1 MNDFVN
7 VGQTAAETVTVSKQ
21 ALVDSFT
28 MAWSQ
33 VIGLAPKMV
42 AMVVVLVVGYVL
54 ARWVGSFI
62 AVVSEK
68 IGLQTAAE
76 KSGLAKSMHDVGIRR
91 PLPAIVGGIVFW
103 LLMCVFVMAAFN
115 ILGLDSVSAA
125 MGEVVNYI
133 PRLLVA
139 TVVVVIG
146 LLAATFLR
154 GVVATSADRV
164 GLTYAEYLAGGCYWV
179 LSLLTF
185 IAAFNQLG
193 IQFALL
199 EKLILIGSAG
209 LAAGFA
215 LAFGLGGRDVM
226 SGILSGYYVRQRLQA
241 GDTVSVAGFEGT
253 VREVGPVA
261 TVIETRE
268 NGIIHRHSV
277 PNARMLQEAVR
288 EIGCDGKTQTQAGH
302 KNRTACL
309 RKSTCFQ

>member
-91 PLPAIVGGIVFW
+91 PLPAIVGGRVLW

-288 EIGCDGKTQTQAGH
+288 
-302 KNRTACL
+302 
-309 RKSTCFQ
+309 

>member
-1 MNDFVN
+1 MADVVMFA
-7 VGQTAAETVTVSKQ
+7 QTAADTARETMQASRQ

-28 MAWSQ
+28 QAWTQ
-33 VIGLAPKMV
+33 VILLAPKMV
-42 AMVVVLVVGYVL
+42 AMVAVLVIGYVL
-54 ARWVGSFI
+54 ARWFGGLI
-62 AVVSEK
+62 AVVTEK
-68 IGLQTAAE
+68 VGLQTAAE

-91 PLPAIVGGIVFW
+91 PVPAIVGGIVFW
-103 LLMCVFVMAAFN
+103 LLMSVFLMAAFN
-115 ILGLDSVSAA
+115 ILGLQSVSNA

-164 GLTYAEYLAGGCYWV
+164 GLSYAEYLAGGCYWV
-179 LSLLTF
+179 LSILTF

-226 SGILSGYYVRQRLQA
+226 AGILAGYYVRQRLQA
-241 GDTVSVAGFEGT
+241 GDQVSVAGFEGT

-261 TVIETRE
+261 TIVETKE
-268 NGIIHRHSV
+268 NGLVSRHSI
-277 PNARMLQEAVR
+277 PNSRMLQEAVR
-288 EIGCDGKTQTQAGH
+288 
-302 KNRTACL
+302 
-309 RKSTCFQ
+309 

>member
-1 MNDFVN
+1 MNDFTR
-7 VGQTAAETVTVSKQ
+7 VGQTAADTVNVSKQ

-28 MAWSQ
+28 QAWSQ
-33 VIGLAPKMV
+33 VILLAPKVV
-42 AMVVVLVVGYVL
+42 AMAVVLVVGYVV
-54 ARWVGSFI
+54 ARWVGSLI

-76 KSGLAKSMHDVGIRR
+76 KSGLAKSMNDVGIRR

-115 ILGLDSVSAA
+115 ILGLQSISDA

-164 GLTYAEYLAGGCYWV
+164 GLSYAEYLAGGCYWV
-179 LSLLTF
+179 LSILTF

-226 SGILSGYYVRQRLQA
+226 AGILSGYYVRQRIQA

-261 TVIETRE
+261 TIIETRD
-268 NGIIHRHSV
+268 NGLVSRHSI
-277 PNARMLQEAVR
+277 PNAKMLQEAVR
-288 EIGCDGKTQTQAGH
+288 
-302 KNRTACL
+302 
-309 RKSTCFQ
+309 

>member
-1 MNDFVN
+1 MADFVML
-7 VGQTAAETVTVSKQ
+7 GQTAAETARETVNVSKQ

-28 MAWSQ
+28 QAWSQ
-33 VIGLAPKMV
+33 VILLAPKMV
-42 AMVVVLVVGYVL
+42 AMVAVLVVGYVL
-54 ARWVGSFI
+54 ARWFGSLI
-62 AVVSEK
+62 TVVTDK

-91 PLPAIVGGIVFW
+91 PVPSIVGGIVFW

-115 ILGLDSVSAA
+115 ILGLESVSNA

-139 TVVVVIG
+139 TVVVVVG

-164 GLTYAEYLAGGCYWV
+164 GLSYAEYLAAGCYWV

-226 SGILSGYYVRQRLQA
+226 AGILSGYYVRQRLQA
-241 GDTVSVAGFEGT
+241 GDTVSVAGFQGT
-253 VREVGPVA
+253 IREVGPVA
-261 TVIETRE
+261 TIIETRE
-268 NGIIHRHSV
+268 NGLVSRHSV
-277 PNARMLQEAVR
+277 PNSKMLQEAVR
-288 EIGCDGKTQTQAGH
+288 
-302 KNRTACL
+302 
-309 RKSTCFQ
+309 

>member
-1 MNDFVN
+1 MADYV
-7 VGQTAAETVTVSKQ
+7 VLGQTAADTARETVNVSKQ

-28 MAWSQ
+28 QAWSQ
-33 VIGLAPKMV
+33 VILLAPKMV
-42 AMVVVLVVGYVL
+42 AMVAVLVVGYVL
-54 ARWVGSFI
+54 ARWFAGLVSM
-62 AVVSEK
+62 VSEK

-76 KSGLAKSMHDVGIRR
+76 KSGLAKSMHDVGIHR
-91 PLPAIVGGIVFW
+91 PVPGIVGGIVFW

-115 ILGLDSVSAA
+115 ILGLQSVSDA

-139 TVVVVIG
+139 TVVVVVG
-146 LLAATFLR
+146 LLAATFIR

-164 GLTYAEYLAGGCYWV
+164 GLSYAEYLAGGCYWV
-179 LSLLTF
+179 LSILTF

-199 EKLILIGSAG
+199 EKLILIGSGG

-226 SGILSGYYVRQRLQA
+226 AGILAGYYVRQRLQA
-241 GDTVSVAGFEGT
+241 GDTVSVAGYEGT

-261 TVIETRE
+261 TVIETRD
-268 NGIIHRHSV
+268 GGLVSRHSI
-277 PNARMLQEAVR
+277 PNSRMLQEAVR
-288 EIGCDGKTQTQAGH
+288 
-302 KNRTACL
+302 
-309 RKSTCFQ
+309 

>member
-1 MNDFVN
+1 MFA
-7 VGQTAAETVTVSKQ
+7 QTAADTARETMQASRQ

-28 MAWSQ
+28 QAWTQ
-33 VIGLAPKMV
+33 VILLAPKMV
-42 AMVVVLVVGYVL
+42 AMVAVLVIGYVL
-54 ARWVGSFI
+54 ARWFGGLI
-62 AVVSEK
+62 AVVTEK
-68 IGLQTAAE
+68 VGLQTAAE

-91 PLPAIVGGIVFW
+91 PVPAIVGGIVFW
-103 LLMCVFVMAAFN
+103 LLMSVFLMAAFN
-115 ILGLDSVSAA
+115 ILGLQSVSNA

-164 GLTYAEYLAGGCYWV
+164 GLSYAEYLAGGCYWV
-179 LSLLTF
+179 LSILTF

-226 SGILSGYYVRQRLQA
+226 AGILAGYYVRQRIQA
-241 GDTVSVAGFEGT
+241 GDQVSVAGFEGT

-261 TVIETRE
+261 TIVETRE
-268 NGIIHRHSV
+268 NGLVSRHSI
-277 PNARMLQEAVR
+277 PNSRMLQEAVR
-288 EIGCDGKTQTQAGH
+288 
-302 KNRTACL
+302 
-309 RKSTCFQ
+309 

>member
-1 MNDFVN
+1 MGDFTT
-7 VGQTAAETVTVSKQ
+7 VGQTAAETVNVSKE

-28 MAWSQ
+28 QAWGQ
-33 VIGLAPKMV
+33 VIMLAPKLV
-42 AMVVVLVVGYVL
+42 AMVSVLVIGYVI
-54 ARWVGSFI
+54 ARWVGSLITVI
-62 AVVSEK
+62 ADK

-76 KSGLAKSMHDVGIRR
+76 KSGLARSMHDVGIKR
-91 PLPAIVGGIVFW
+91 PVPAIVGGLVFW
-103 LLMCVFVMAAFN
+103 LLMCVFVMAGFN
-115 ILGLDSVSAA
+115 ILGLESVTSA
-125 MGEVVNYI
+125 MSEVVNYI

-164 GLTYAEYLAGGCYWV
+164 GLSYAEYLAGGCYWV
-179 LSLLTF
+179 LSILTF

-241 GDTVSVAGFEGT
+241 GDTVSVAGLEGT

-268 NGIIHRHSV
+268 GGLVSRHSV
-277 PNARMLQEAVR
+277 PNAKMLQEAVR
-288 EIGCDGKTQTQAGH
+288 
-302 KNRTACL
+302 
-309 RKSTCFQ
+309 

>member
-1 MNDFVN
+1 MNDFTK
-7 VGQTAAETVTVSKQ
+7 VGQTAAETVNVSRQ

-28 MAWSQ
+28 QAWSQ
-33 VIGLAPKMV
+33 VILLAPKVV
-42 AMVVVLVVGYVL
+42 AMAVVLVVGYVV
-54 ARWVGSFI
+54 ARWVGGVI

-76 KSGLAKSMHDVGIRR
+76 KSGLAQSMNDVGIRR
-91 PLPAIVGGIVFW
+91 PLPTIVGGIVFW
-103 LLMCVFVMAAFN
+103 LLMCVFTMAAFN
-115 ILGLDSVSAA
+115 ILGLDSISNA

-164 GLTYAEYLAGGCYWV
+164 GLSYAEYLAGGCYWV
-179 LSLLTF
+179 LSILTF

-199 EKLILIGSAG
+199 EKLILIASAG
-209 LAAGFA
+209 LSAGFA

-226 SGILSGYYVRQRLQA
+226 SGILAGYYVRRRLQA
-241 GDTVSVAGFEGT
+241 GDTVTVGTLEGT

-268 NGIIHRHSV
+268 NGLVSRHSV
-277 PNARMLQEAVR
+277 PNAKMLQEAVR
-288 EIGCDGKTQTQAGH
+288 
-302 KNRTACL
+302 
-309 RKSTCFQ
+309 

>member
-1 MNDFVN
+1 MADVVMFA
-7 VGQTAAETVTVSKQ
+7 QTAADTARETMQASRQ

-28 MAWSQ
+28 QAWTQ
-33 VIGLAPKMV
+33 VRLLAPKMV
-42 AMVVVLVVGYVL
+42 AMVAVLVIGYVL
-54 ARWVGSFI
+54 ARWFGGLI
-62 AVVSEK
+62 AVVTEK

-91 PLPAIVGGIVFW
+91 PVPAIVGGIVFW
-103 LLMCVFVMAAFN
+103 LLMSVFLMAAFN
-115 ILGLDSVSAA
+115 ILGLQSVSNA

-164 GLTYAEYLAGGCYWV
+164 GLSYAEYLAGGCYWV
-179 LSLLTF
+179 LSILTF

-226 SGILSGYYVRQRLQA
+226 AGILAGYYVRQRLQA
-241 GDTVSVAGFEGT
+241 GDQVSVAGFEGT

-261 TVIETRE
+261 TIVETKE
-268 NGIIHRHSV
+268 NGLVSRHSI
-277 PNARMLQEAVR
+277 PNSRMLQEAVR
-288 EIGCDGKTQTQAGH
+288 
-302 KNRTACL
+302 
-309 RKSTCFQ
+309 

>member
-1 MNDFVN
+1 MADVVMFA
-7 VGQTAAETVTVSKQ
+7 QTAADTARETVQASRQ

-28 MAWSQ
+28 QAWTQ
-33 VIGLAPKMV
+33 VILLAPKMV
-42 AMVVVLVVGYVL
+42 AMVAVLVIGYVL
-54 ARWVGSFI
+54 ARWFGSLI
-62 AVVSEK
+62 AVVTEK

-91 PLPAIVGGIVFW
+91 AVPAIVGGIVFW
-103 LLMCVFVMAAFN
+103 LLMSVFLMAAFN
-115 ILGLDSVSAA
+115 ILGLQSVSNA

-164 GLTYAEYLAGGCYWV
+164 GLSYAEYLAGGCYWV
-179 LSLLTF
+179 LSILTF

-226 SGILSGYYVRQRLQA
+226 AGILAGYYVRQRLQA
-241 GDTVSVAGFEGT
+241 GDQVSVAGFEGT

-261 TVIETRE
+261 TIVETKE
-268 NGIIHRHSV
+268 NGLVSRHSI
-277 PNARMLQEAVR
+277 PNSRMLQEAVR
-288 EIGCDGKTQTQAGH
+288 
-302 KNRTACL
+302 
-309 RKSTCFQ
+309 

>member
-1 MNDFVN
+1 MADFV
-7 VGQTAAETVTVSKQ
+7 VLGQTAADTARETVNASRQ

-28 MAWSQ
+28 QAWSQ
-33 VIGLAPKMV
+33 VILLAPKMV
-42 AMVVVLVVGYVL
+42 AMVAVLVVGYVL
-54 ARWVGSFI
+54 ARWVAGLV

-91 PLPAIVGGIVFW
+91 PVPGIVGGIVFW

-115 ILGLDSVSAA
+115 ILGLESVSDA

-139 TVVVVIG
+139 TVVVVVG
-146 LLAATFLR
+146 LLAATFIR

-164 GLTYAEYLAGGCYWV
+164 GLSYAEYLAGGCYWV
-179 LSLLTF
+179 LSILTF

-226 SGILSGYYVRQRLQA
+226 AGILAGYYVRQRLQA

-261 TVIETRE
+261 TVIETRD
-268 NGIIHRHSV
+268 GGLVSRHSI
-277 PNARMLQEAVR
+277 PNSRMLQEAVR
-288 EIGCDGKTQTQAGH
+288 
-302 KNRTACL
+302 
-309 RKSTCFQ
+309 

>member
-1 MNDFVN
+1 MADFVML
-7 VGQTAAETVTVSKQ
+7 GQTAAETARETVNVSKQ

-28 MAWSQ
+28 QAWSQ
-33 VIGLAPKMV
+33 VILLAPKMV
-42 AMVVVLVVGYVL
+42 AMVAVLVVGYVL
-54 ARWVGSFI
+54 ARWVGSLI

-76 KSGLAKSMHDVGIRR
+76 RSGLAKSMHDVGIRR
-91 PLPAIVGGIVFW
+91 PVPSIVGGIVFW

-115 ILGLDSVSAA
+115 ILGLESVSNA

-139 TVVVVIG
+139 TVVVVVG

-164 GLTYAEYLAGGCYWV
+164 GLSYAEYLAGGCYWV

-209 LAAGFA
+209 LSAGFA

-241 GDTVSVAGFEGT
+241 GDTVSVAGLEGT

-268 NGIIHRHSV
+268 NGLVSRHSV
-277 PNARMLQEAVR
+277 PNAKMLQEAVR
-288 EIGCDGKTQTQAGH
+288 
-302 KNRTACL
+302 
-309 RKSTCFQ
+309 

>member
-1 MNDFVN
+1 MADFV
-7 VGQTAAETVTVSKQ
+7 VLGQTAADTARDTVNVSKQ

-28 MAWSQ
+28 QAWTQ
-33 VIGLAPKMV
+33 VILLAPKMV
-42 AMVVVLVVGYVL
+42 AMVAVLVVGYVL
-54 ARWVGSFI
+54 ARWVAGLV

-91 PLPAIVGGIVFW
+91 PVPGIVGGIVFW
-103 LLMCVFVMAAFN
+103 LLMSVFVMAAFN
-115 ILGLDSVSAA
+115 ILGLQSVSNA

-139 TVVVVIG
+139 TVVVVVG
-146 LLAATFLR
+146 LLAATFIR

-164 GLTYAEYLAGGCYWV
+164 GLSYAEYLAGGCYWV

-226 SGILSGYYVRQRLQA
+226 AGILAGYYVRQRLQA
-241 GDTVSVAGFEGT
+241 GDTVSVAGFQGT

-261 TVIETRE
+261 TVIETRD
-268 NGIIHRHSV
+268 GGLVSRHSI
-277 PNARMLQEAVR
+277 PNSRMLQEAVR
-288 EIGCDGKTQTQAGH
+288 
-302 KNRTACL
+302 
-309 RKSTCFQ
+309 

>member
-1 MNDFVN
+1 MADFILF
-7 VGQTAAETVTVSKQ
+7 GQTAAETARETVDLSKQ

-28 MAWSQ
+28 QAWSQ
-33 VIGLAPKMV
+33 VILLAPKMV
-42 AMVVVLVVGYVL
+42 AMVSVLVVGYVL
-54 ARWVGSFI
+54 ARWVAGLI
-62 AVVSEK
+62 TVVSEK

-76 KSGLAKSMHDVGIRR
+76 KSGLAKSMHDVGIQR
-91 PLPAIVGGIVFW
+91 PVPAIVGVLTFW

-115 ILGLDSVSAA
+115 ILGLQSLSNA

-164 GLTYAEYLAGGCYWV
+164 GITYAEYLAGGCYWV

-209 LAAGFA
+209 LSAGFA

-261 TVIETRE
+261 TIIETRE
-268 NGIIHRHSV
+268 NGLVSRHSV
-277 PNARMLQEAVR
+277 PNAKMLQEAVR
-288 EIGCDGKTQTQAGH
+288 
-302 KNRTACL
+302 
-309 RKSTCFQ
+309 

>member
-1 MNDFVN
+1 MGDVVIFA
-7 VGQTAAETVTVSKQ
+7 QTAADTARETVQASRQ

-28 MAWSQ
+28 QAWTQ
-33 VIGLAPKMV
+33 VILLAPKMV
-42 AMVVVLVVGYVL
+42 AMVAVLVIGYVL
-54 ARWVGSFI
+54 ARWFGGLI
-62 AVVSEK
+62 AVVTDK

-76 KSGLAKSMHDVGIRR
+76 KSGLAQSMHDVGIRR
-91 PLPAIVGGIVFW
+91 PVPGIVGGIVFW
-103 LLMCVFVMAAFN
+103 LLMSVFVMAAFN
-115 ILGLDSVSAA
+115 ILGLQSVSNA

-164 GLTYAEYLAGGCYWV
+164 GLSYAEYLAGGCYWV
-179 LSLLTF
+179 LSILTF

-226 SGILSGYYVRQRLQA
+226 AGILAGYYVRQRLQA
-241 GDTVSVAGFEGT
+241 GDQVSVAGFEGT

-261 TVIETRE
+261 TIVETKE
-268 NGIIHRHSV
+268 NGLVSRHSI
-277 PNARMLQEAVR
+277 PNSRMLQEAVR
-288 EIGCDGKTQTQAGH
+288 
-302 KNRTACL
+302 
-309 RKSTCFQ
+309 